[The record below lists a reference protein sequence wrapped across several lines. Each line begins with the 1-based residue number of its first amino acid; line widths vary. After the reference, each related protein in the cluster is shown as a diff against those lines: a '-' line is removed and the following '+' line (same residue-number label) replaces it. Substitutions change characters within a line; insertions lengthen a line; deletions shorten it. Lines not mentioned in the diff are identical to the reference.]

1 MLWDDKQIYQALTLA
16 YAEVVDHGYL
26 TYCALT
32 SEVCRLV
39 LAHFGVAAE
48 VVACQLVASDG
59 QRQFGVGYVGDNR
72 PGKWDG
78 HAVCLSD
85 GWLFDGTLRHVAI
98 GLGVAL
104 PVCVAVRRVDKPGTD
119 VIARF
124 NLAEQGLDLSW
135 RVPPYGANP
144 NIPSEPKEIIT
155 PLAAK
160 LIRRVGSAL
169 QSSSMGGSG

>member
-1 MLWDDKQIYQALTLA
+1 MLRNDEQIYQALALTYSEA
-16 YAEVVDHGYL
+16 IDHGYL

-32 SEVCRLV
+32 SEVCRRV

-59 QRQFGVGYVGDNR
+59 QRQFRVGYVDDNR

-78 HAVCLSD
+78 HAVCVSD
-85 GWLFDGTLRHVAI
+85 GWLFDGTLRHVAL

-104 PVCVAVRRVDKPGTD
+104 PICVAVRRVDKPGTD
-119 VIARF
+119 VIARC
-124 NLAEQGLDLSW
+124 NLAEQGLNLSW

-144 NIPSEPKEIIT
+144 HIPREPRGIT
-155 PLAAK
+155 KRLVTK
-160 LIRRVGSAL
+160 LIRRVSSAL
-169 QSSSMGGSG
+169 QSSSMVAAD